1 MPGIAVYSEKGKR
14 YAPNQRMRGFFVPAI
29 RQGLS
34 YNDVLLVP
42 RYSRVR
48 SRGDVDLTTT
58 IAPGITLRVPLLT
71 ANMDTVTGPAM
82 AIAIDRLGGIGAI
95 GRFDAPEDQART
107 VRTVTESGARCIGA
121 IGVKDDVLYR
131 GQLLLAAGAVALHLD
146 VAHAHSEHA
155 IEVAEA
161 CKRRWPEV
169 PLIVGTIATYDA
181 ASDLFEAGADTVKV
195 GIGAGSICTTRI
207 NTGAGVP
214 QITAIMDVA
223 RARAER
229 FPDRYVIA
237 DGGAANSGDIVKA
250 LAAGADAY
258 MGGSLFA
265 GCDETPGELIE
276 VDGTTFK
283 HYNGSTSS
291 EEKIR
296 QLTRYADHKDETFPL
311 HIEGVA
317 AMVPAR
323 GPLAGVIDGLCAGIR
338 SGLSYAGAFC
348 IAELHEQAEFIQ
360 ISSAGYQESQAHDVL
375 VRA

>member
-1 MPGIAVYSEKGKR
+1 M
-14 YAPNQRMRGFFVPAI
+14 PAI

-48 SRGDVDLTTT
+48 SRGDVQLTTT
-58 IAPGITLRVPLLT
+58 IAPGLTLQIPLLA
-71 ANMDTVTGPAM
+71 ANMDTVTGAAM

-95 GRFDAPEDQART
+95 GRFDEPEAQART
-107 VRTVTESGARCIGA
+107 VQAVTDVGARCIGV
-121 IGVKDDVLYR
+121 IGVKDDALLR
-131 GQLLLAAGAVALHLD
+131 AELLLAAGAVALHLD

-155 IEVAEA
+155 IEVTEA
-161 CKRRWPEV
+161 CKRRWPDV

-181 ASDLFEAGADTVKV
+181 AIDLYEAGADTVKV
-195 GIGAGSICTTRI
+195 GIGAGSICITRV

-237 DGGAANSGDIVKA
+237 DGGAANSGDVVKA

-265 GCDETPGELIE
+265 GCDEAPGDLVE
-276 VDGTTFK
+276 VDGQRYK
-283 HYNGSTSS
+283 HYNGSTSRA
-291 EEKIR
+291 EKAR
-296 QLTRYADHKDETFPL
+296 QLAKYAAHKDARFPL
-311 HIEGVA
+311 HVEGVE
-317 AMVPAR
+317 AMVPAK
-323 GPLAGVIDGLCAGIR
+323 GPMGDVVDVLCAGIR
-338 SGLSYAGAFC
+338 SGLSYAGAFT

-360 ISSAGYQESQAHDVL
+360 ISGAGYQESQPHDVL
-375 VRA
+375 VRT